1 MVARA
6 TFLAKDYR
14 PMAPIDLTGYDLAEL
29 KGLYFDIGQELQ
41 RRVREER
48 EQARARIH
56 ALAADAGIPLD
67 ALMQKGLPRYRNP
80 ADSGQTWTGRG
91 RQPRWIAEALASG
104 RSLDEFK
111 I

>member
-1 MVARA
+1 
-6 TFLAKDYR
+6 
-14 PMAPIDLTGYDLAEL
+14 MAPIDLSGYNLAEL
-29 KGLYFDIGQELQ
+29 KGLHFDIEQEIK
-41 RRVREER
+41 RRVRDER
-48 EQARARIH
+48 EQARVRIH

-67 ALMQKGLPRYRNP
+67 ALVNKALPRYRNP
-80 ADSGQTWTGRG
+80 ADSGPTWTGRG

>member
-1 MVARA
+1 
-6 TFLAKDYR
+6 
-14 PMAPIDLTGYDLAEL
+14 MAPIDLSGYDLAEL
-29 KGLYFDIGQELQ
+29 KGLHFDIEQEIK
-41 RRVREER
+41 RRTRAER
-48 EQARARIH
+48 EHARARIH

-67 ALMQKGLPRYRNP
+67 ALVNKALPRYRNP

-91 RQPRWIAEALASG
+91 RQPRWIAEALANG

>member
-1 MVARA
+1 
-6 TFLAKDYR
+6 
-14 PMAPIDLTGYDLAEL
+14 MAPIDLSGYDLAEL
-29 KGLYFDIGQELQ
+29 KGLQFDIEQEIK
-41 RRVREER
+41 RRARDER
-48 EQARARIH
+48 ERARERIH
-56 ALAADAGIPLD
+56 ALAAGAGIPLD
-67 ALMQKGLPRYRNP
+67 ALVDKTVPRYRNP

>member
-1 MVARA
+1 
-6 TFLAKDYR
+6 
-14 PMAPIDLTGYDLAEL
+14 MAPIDLSGYDLAEL
-29 KGLYFDIGQELQ
+29 KGLHFDIEQEIK
-41 RRVREER
+41 RRLRDER

-56 ALAADAGIPLD
+56 ALAAQANIPLD
-67 ALMQKGLPRYRNP
+67 ALVQKALPRYRNP

-91 RQPRWIAEALASG
+91 RQPRWVAEALASG

>member
-1 MVARA
+1 
-6 TFLAKDYR
+6 
-14 PMAPIDLTGYDLAEL
+14 MASLDLSGYNLAEL
-29 KGLYFDIGQELQ
+29 KGLHFDIDQEIQ
-41 RRVREER
+41 RRVRDER
-48 EQARARIH
+48 AQAAARIQ

-67 ALMQKGLPRYRNP
+67 ALVQDAAVPGVPRYRNP

>member
-1 MVARA
+1 
-6 TFLAKDYR
+6 
-14 PMAPIDLTGYDLAEL
+14 MASLDLSGYNLAEL
-29 KGLYFDIGQELQ
+29 KGLHFDIDQEIQ
-41 RRVREER
+41 RRVRDER
-48 EQARARIH
+48 AQARARIQ

-67 ALMQKGLPRYRNP
+67 ALVQGDAALGTPRYRNP

>member
-1 MVARA
+1 
-6 TFLAKDYR
+6 
-14 PMAPIDLTGYDLAEL
+14 MAPTDLTGYDLAEL
-29 KGLYFDIGQELQ
+29 KGLLFDIEQEIK
-41 RRVREER
+41 RRARDERDRARE
-48 EQARARIH
+48 RIH

-67 ALMQKGLPRYRNP
+67 ALVKTAPPRYRNP

-104 RSLDEFK
+104 RSLDDFK

>member
-1 MVARA
+1 
-6 TFLAKDYR
+6 
-14 PMAPIDLTGYDLAEL
+14 MAPIDLSGYDLAEL
-29 KGLYFDIGQELQ
+29 KGLHFDIEQEIK
-41 RRVREER
+41 RRTRAER

-67 ALMQKGLPRYRNP
+67 ALVKKGLPRYRNP

-104 RSLDEFK
+104 RSLDDFK

>member
-1 MVARA
+1 
-6 TFLAKDYR
+6 
-14 PMAPIDLTGYDLAEL
+14 MAPIDLSGYDLAEL
-29 KGLYFDIGQELQ
+29 KGLYFDIEQEIK
-41 RRVREER
+41 RRVRDER

-67 ALMQKGLPRYRNP
+67 ALVNKALPRYRNP
-80 ADSGQTWTGRG
+80 ADGGQTWTGRG
-91 RQPRWIAEALASG
+91 RQPRWIAEALANG

>member
-1 MVARA
+1 
-6 TFLAKDYR
+6 
-14 PMAPIDLTGYDLAEL
+14 MAPIDLTGYDLAEL
-29 KGLYFDIGQELQ
+29 KGLYFDIGQEIQ
-41 RRVREER
+41 RRAREER

-67 ALMQKGLPRYRNP
+67 ALVDRKAPRSAPRYRNP

-91 RQPRWIAEALASG
+91 RQPRWIADALASG
-104 RSLDEFK
+104 RKLDEFE

>member
-1 MVARA
+1 
-6 TFLAKDYR
+6 
-14 PMAPIDLTGYDLAEL
+14 MAPIDLSGYDLAEL
-29 KGLYFDIGQELQ
+29 KGLHFDIEQEVK
-41 RRVREER
+41 RRARAER
-48 EQARARIH
+48 EAARTRIH
-56 ALAADAGIPLD
+56 ALAAGAGIPLD
-67 ALMQKGLPRYRNP
+67 SLAGKGGVPRYRNP

>member
-1 MVARA
+1 
-6 TFLAKDYR
+6 
-14 PMAPIDLTGYDLAEL
+14 MAPLDLSGYDLAEL
-29 KGLYFDIGQELQ
+29 KGLHFDIEQEIK
-41 RRVREER
+41 RRTRAER
-48 EQARARIH
+48 EAARERIH

-67 ALMQKGLPRYRNP
+67 ALVAQGGAPRYRNP

>member
-1 MVARA
+1 
-6 TFLAKDYR
+6 
-14 PMAPIDLTGYDLAEL
+14 MAPLDLSGYDLAEL
-29 KGLYFDIGQELQ
+29 KGLHFDIEQEI
-41 RRVREER
+41 RRRTRAER
-48 EQARARIH
+48 EAARERIH

-67 ALMQKGLPRYRNP
+67 ALVGQGGAPRYRNP

-104 RSLDEFK
+104 RSLEEFK

>member
-1 MVARA
+1 
-6 TFLAKDYR
+6 
-14 PMAPIDLTGYDLAEL
+14 MAPIDLSGYDLAEL
-29 KGLYFDIGQELQ
+29 KGLHFDIEQEIK
-41 RRVREER
+41 RRTRAER

-67 ALMQKGLPRYRNP
+67 ALVNNALPRYRNP

-91 RQPRWIAEALASG
+91 RQPRWVAEALANG

>member
-1 MVARA
+1 
-6 TFLAKDYR
+6 
-14 PMAPIDLTGYDLAEL
+14 
-29 KGLYFDIGQELQ
+29 
-41 RRVREER
+41 
-48 EQARARIH
+48 
-56 ALAADAGIPLD
+56 
-67 ALMQKGLPRYRNP
+67 LPRYRNP

>member
-1 MVARA
+1 MAR
-6 TFLAKDYR
+6 F
-14 PMAPIDLTGYDLAEL
+14 DLTGYDLAEL
-29 KGLYFDIGQELQ
+29 KGLQFEIEQEIK
-41 RRVREER
+41 RRARDER
-48 EQARARIH
+48 ERARARIH

-67 ALMQKGLPRYRNP
+67 ALIAKTVPRYRNP

>member
-1 MVARA
+1 
-6 TFLAKDYR
+6 
-14 PMAPIDLTGYDLAEL
+14 MAPIDLTGYDLAEL
-29 KGLYFDIGQELQ
+29 KGLLFDIEQEIK
-41 RRVREER
+41 RRARDER
-48 EQARARIH
+48 DRARARIH

-67 ALMQKGLPRYRNP
+67 ALVKNAAPRYRNP

-104 RSLDEFK
+104 RSLDDFK

>member
-1 MVARA
+1 
-6 TFLAKDYR
+6 
-14 PMAPIDLTGYDLAEL
+14 MAPIDLSGYDLAEL
-29 KGLYFDIGQELQ
+29 KGLYFDIEQEI
-41 RRVREER
+41 RRRIRDER

-67 ALMQKGLPRYRNP
+67 ALVTKALPRYRNP
-80 ADSGQTWTGRG
+80 ADGGQTWTGRG

>member
-1 MVARA
+1 
-6 TFLAKDYR
+6 
-14 PMAPIDLTGYDLAEL
+14 MASFDLSGYNLAEL
-29 KGLYFDIGQELQ
+29 KGLRFDIEREIQ
-41 RRVREER
+41 RRARDER
-48 EQARARIH
+48 EQARARIR

-67 ALMQKGLPRYRNP
+67 ALVKDGTVPGAPRYRNP
-80 ADSGQTWTGRG
+80 ADSAQTWTGRG

>member
-1 MVARA
+1 
-6 TFLAKDYR
+6 
-14 PMAPIDLTGYDLAEL
+14 MAPIDLKGYDLAEL
-29 KGLYFDIGQELQ
+29 KGLLFDIEQEIQ
-41 RRVREER
+41 RRARDERDRARE
-48 EQARARIH
+48 RIH

-67 ALMQKGLPRYRNP
+67 ALVKTAAPRYRNP

>member
-1 MVARA
+1 M
-6 TFLAKDYR
+6 TS
-14 PMAPIDLTGYDLAEL
+14 IDLSGYDLAEL
-29 KGLYFDIGQELQ
+29 KGLDFDIQQEIK
-41 RRVREER
+41 RRARDER
-48 EQARARIH
+48 EQARARIQ

-67 ALMQKGLPRYRNP
+67 ALVKKALPRYRNP

-91 RQPRWIAEALASG
+91 RQPRWVAEALASG

>member
-1 MVARA
+1 
-6 TFLAKDYR
+6 
-14 PMAPIDLTGYDLAEL
+14 MASHDLSGYNLAEL
-29 KGLYFDIGQELQ
+29 KGLHFDIDQEIQ
-41 RRVREER
+41 RRVRDER
-48 EQARARIH
+48 AQARARIH

-67 ALMQKGLPRYRNP
+67 ALVKDDDAVPGAPRYRNP

>member
-1 MVARA
+1 
-6 TFLAKDYR
+6 
-14 PMAPIDLTGYDLAEL
+14 MAPLDLSGYDLAEL
-29 KGLYFDIGQELQ
+29 KGLHFDIEQEIK
-41 RRVREER
+41 RRTRAEHEAARE
-48 EQARARIH
+48 RIH

-67 ALMQKGLPRYRNP
+67 ALVGKGGAPRYRNP

-111 I
+111 S

>member
-1 MVARA
+1 
-6 TFLAKDYR
+6 
-14 PMAPIDLTGYDLAEL
+14 MASFDLSGYNLAEL
-29 KGLYFDIGQELQ
+29 KGLQFDIEREIQ
-41 RRVREER
+41 RRARDER

-67 ALMQKGLPRYRNP
+67 ALVEDRALPGAPRYRNP
-80 ADSGQTWTGRG
+80 ADSAQTWTGRG